1 MTGSI
6 VMTKS
11 IGDYLDTINTSCLED
26 FDRSNFIKYC
36 EYMFWRNGDPPNI
49 VVRPYYRKLYKM
61 VEMLI
66 EEDLIYKIYTKPL
79 VN

>member
-1 MTGSI
+1 
-6 VMTKS
+6 
-11 IGDYLDTINTSCLED
+11 
-26 FDRSNFIKYC
+26 
-36 EYMFWRNGDPPNI
+36 MFWRNGDPPDI